1 MINITTH
8 ADFEASCVFVPSCY
22 GYRGTS
28 VTSFLFTE
36 PLTLTGFVYSA
47 ERGSLVVQS
56 PAVGSVTCVL
66 QYLPAAEVELLCD
79 AVASAVKKGVAIRLA
94 RVPQASRGWFCGIVL
109 ADTPVPIEEVFH
121 PIADARP
128 WANYSAKK

>member
-1 MINITTH
+1 MLNMITH
-8 ADFEASCVFVPSCY
+8 ADSDASCVFVPSSY
-22 GYRGTS
+22 GYRGGS
-28 VTSFLFTE
+28 VTSFIFTE
-36 PLTLTGFVYSA
+36 PLSITGFVFNA

-66 QYLPAAEVELLCD
+66 QYLPPAEVVQLCD
-79 AVASAVKKGVAIRLA
+79 AVASAVSKGVAIRLA

-109 ADTPVPIEEVFH
+109 ADTPVPTEEVFS

-128 WANYSAKK
+128 WANWSAK